1 MPPQI
6 KHDLN
11 RSGWESTDFPSVCE
25 NCLPENPYVQM
36 LKEDHGAECKIVS
49 FCRFPK
55 LLLSEIPKLTYHPQC
70 TRPFTIFRWK
80 ADRTSRQKRTN
91 ICLTCARLKNCC
103 QCCMLDLSFG
113 LPLQVRDA
121 ALKMV
126 APGPD
131 SSINREYYAQN
142 HEKEIEDG
150 IGAIE
155 EYEKTDDKARELLRR
170 LANSEP
176 YYRKPRR
183 IEGPSSAEGEEGEE
197 AGPSEQPR
205 TQSRYG
211 NGPGPVRTNEGRLG
225 NRLPGRGG
233 ARGGRGGG
241 RGGRPFPSTA
251 QLPPSAEDIKP
262 PADPNVTSLFITGVE
277 DDLPEHAL
285 RAFFAEFGQLRSLVC
300 SHRSHCAFINYV
312 NRSDAETAAEKCQG
326 KAVVNGCPLRVRWG
340 KPKPLDNMDR
350 EERIRNARDG
360 RATAGPVK
368 GPSGKKA
375 ITASGEGAGQ
385 QENAQGYTV
394 APPPG
399 SGQVQY
405 ASMSGD

>member
-36 LKEDHGAECKIVS
+36 IKEDHGAECKI
-49 FCRFPK
+49 
-55 LLLSEIPKLTYHPQC
+55 C

-80 ADRTSRQKRTN
+80 ADRTSRQKRSI

-113 LPLQVRDA
+113 LPIVVRDA

-126 APGPD
+126 APGPE

-142 HEKEIEDG
+142 NEKEIEEG
-150 IGAIE
+150 RGAIE

-183 IEGPSSAEGEEGEE
+183 IEAPAEGDE
-197 AGPSEQPR
+197 AEQSTANDQPR
-205 TQSRYG
+205 TSSRYG
-211 NGPGPVRTNEGRLG
+211 NGPGPIRTGESRAGKA
-225 NRLPGRGG
+225 LPG
-233 ARGGRGGG
+233 RGGRGGG
-241 RGGRPFPSTA
+241 RGGRPFPSTT
-251 QLPPSAEDIKP
+251 QLPPSAADILP
-262 PADPNVTSLFITGVE
+262 PADPNVTSLFVTGVE

-285 RAFFAEFGQLRSLVC
+285 RTFFSEFGQLRSLIC

-312 NRSDAETAAEKCQG
+312 NRADAETAAHHCQG
-326 KAVVNGCPLRVRWG
+326 KAILQGCPLRVRWG
-340 KPKPLDNMDR
+340 KPKPLDNLDR
-350 EERIRNARDG
+350 EERMKNAREG
-360 RATAGPVK
+360 RQAVGSVGK
-368 GPSGKKA
+368 GKQADRRA
-375 ITASGEGAGQ
+375 ITSTEGAP
-385 QENAQGYTV
+385 QEKAQSHVV

-399 SGQVQY
+399 SGEVQY
-405 ASMSGD
+405 ASMNGD

>member
-36 LKEDHGAECKIVS
+36 IKEDHGAECKI
-49 FCRFPK
+49 
-55 LLLSEIPKLTYHPQC
+55 C

-80 ADRTSRQKRTN
+80 ADRASRQKRTN

-113 LPLQVRDA
+113 LPIAVRDA

-126 APGPD
+126 APGPE
-131 SSINREYYAQN
+131 SGINREYYAQN

-150 IGAIE
+150 IGAVE

-176 YYRKPRR
+176 YHKRARR
-183 IEGPSSAEGEEGEE
+183 LEGAEPAEGSQQGEASSSAD
-197 AGPSEQPR
+197 QPR
-205 TQSRYG
+205 THSQYG
-211 NGPGPVRTNEGRLG
+211 NAPGPVRTSESRLG

-233 ARGGRGGG
+233 AGRGGRGGA

-251 QLPPSAEDIKP
+251 QLPPSAEDINP
-262 PADPNVTSLFITGVE
+262 PADPNVTSLFVTGVE
-277 DDLPEHAL
+277 DDLPENVI
-285 RAFFAEFGQLRSLVC
+285 RTFFAKFGTLRSLVC
-300 SHRSHCAFINYV
+300 SHRSHCAFINFV
-312 NRSDAETAAEKCQG
+312 NRADAEKAALELQG
-326 KAVVNGCPLRVRWG
+326 KAVVQGCPLRIRWG

-350 EERIRNARDG
+350 EERIRNAREG
-360 RATAGPVK
+360 RQAAGPAK
-368 GPSGKKA
+368 GNRSDKKA
-375 ITASGEGAGQ
+375 IAAPGAADKQ
-385 QENAQGYTV
+385 AKTNDFAV

-399 SGQVQY
+399 SGSVQY